1 MKLLTVPA
9 GLGTP
14 AAPRS
19 IVNGK
24 RVALYGILIIAP
36 LVLNG
41 LIWNGLVRPE
51 RRTLKKLVTVV
62 KLKELKPRLE
72 TLLAQSESVFR
83 RWEVAGLTEAM
94 GEIRQSAKANLV
106 QIKNVDSSISHLM
119 APAGGAREP
128 DGYARRFIQI
138 PINVDATGSYSRLTR
153 WMDLIEEKTYFTVD
167 SWILKPPAEPGGE
180 CSLQAQFIL
189 VMRKK

>member
-1 MKLLTVPA
+1 MKPLTVVAGPDAPA
-9 GLGTP
+9 TP
-14 AAPRS
+14 PS
-19 IVNGK
+19 VVNKK
-24 RVALYGILIIAP
+24 RMVLYGILIVAP

-51 RRTLKKLVTVV
+51 RRALKELVTAV

-83 RWEVAGLTEAM
+83 RWEVAGLTEAI

-106 QIKNVDSSISHLM
+106 EIKNVDSSISHLM
-119 APAGGAREP
+119 VPAGGAREP
-128 DGYARRFIQI
+128 DGYTRRFIQI
-138 PINVDATGSYSRLTR
+138 PISVEATGSYSRLTR
-153 WMDLIEEKTYFTVD
+153 WMGLIEEKTYFTVD
-167 SWILKPPAEPGGE
+167 SWILKPPGSAGGE
-180 CSLQAQFIL
+180 CSLQAQIIL